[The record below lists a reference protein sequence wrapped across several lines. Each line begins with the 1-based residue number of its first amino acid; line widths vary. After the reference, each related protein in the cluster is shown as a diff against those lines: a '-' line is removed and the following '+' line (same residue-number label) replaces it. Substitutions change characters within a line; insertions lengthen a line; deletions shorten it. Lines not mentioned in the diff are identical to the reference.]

1 MSPGRGGE
9 LERIHVERNIYVAMV
24 WTVFWDASYETQV
37 PQAPLE
43 ENDWWLLPAMGDVSY
58 AKSGRESMT
67 IGGEWFGGENKVFVD
82 VGEGLPTVSSPFSG
96 QCWSFPG
103 PESQESKIV
112 CIFFPRS
119 IWSLGVPPFDP
130 GEKSWSAKLIR
141 VISADPHL
149 TPPCINPRPKPRNRK
164 SSVSSSL
171 DRFGAWEYHHSIRV
185 KILDR
190 LCENKFWKKS

>member
-58 AKSGRESMT
+58 AKSGRESDDD
-67 IGGEWFGGENKVFVD
+67 GGANGLEGKTRCLLMLERGCRLMLRFRKSGKSEVSRDNAGVFPDRKV
-82 VGEGLPTVSSPFSG
+82 
-96 QCWSFPG
+96 
-103 PESQESKIV
+103 
-112 CIFFPRS
+112 
-119 IWSLGVPPFDP
+119 
-130 GEKSWSAKLIR
+130 
-141 VISADPHL
+141 
-149 TPPCINPRPKPRNRK
+149 RNRK

-171 DRFGAWEYHHSIRV
+171 GRFGAWEYHHSIRV
-185 KILDR
+185 KNLDR
-190 LCENKFWKKS
+190 LSLSELFQLTHTWLPHASTLGPNPGIENRLYLLP